1 MPADLFDG
9 VVSSGLI
16 PGNTTV
22 FQPWTISDL
31 RSDDQRIV
39 SLDSER
45 LQILN
50 KMIDEYLEQKKVKD
64 FKKLELKNKGEI
76 III

>member
-64 FKKLELKNKGEI
+64 SKKLELKNKGEI